1 MNLIA
6 QFGEGITHK
15 RIKHKQIMHIKNIIS
30 IILIVVSA
38 QQAQAQ
44 CVAGDCQNGNGTYKL
59 PNGDMYTGNWV
70 NGVREG
76 YGRYDWANG
85 SYYVGD
91 FKNNMLNGKG
101 AFYGADGKQM
111 IGMFIENNYAGEN
124 PDSTAVAGYDPQ
136 AETQAL
142 WNDMKRRDSIARA
155 ETLKKAQRVEFCQMV
170 QMLVQDYGNQFV
182 SYLGER
188 QEIVLDRNMNWYATL
203 MTSGSIEAGVN
214 GEKGKPE
221 RTFYNILFESAD
233 SASAMQAYKS
243 YVEQLKKCDN
253 GCCTM
258 VFDTY
263 DYASGAQRSY
273 STTWATLVVSEK
285 YEPLVFNN
293 MIMELECLTRVGRPG
308 WLVVFRM
315 YDANI
320 LKEDK

>member
-1 MNLIA
+1 
-6 QFGEGITHK
+6 
-15 RIKHKQIMHIKNIIS
+15 MHIKKIIS
-30 IILIVVSA
+30 VLLLVVFI
-38 QQAQAQ
+38 QQANAQ

-76 YGRYDWANG
+76 YGRYDWSNG

-124 PDSTAVAGYDPQ
+124 PDSTAVAGYDPN
-136 AETQAL
+136 AVTTTL
-142 WNDMKRRDSIARA
+142 WNDMKRRDSVARA
-155 ETLKKAQRVEFCQMV
+155 ETLKKAKRVEFCQMV

-203 MTSGSIEAGVN
+203 MATGSIEAGVN
-214 GEKGKPE
+214 GEKGKSD
-221 RTFYNILFESAD
+221 RTYYNILFESAD
-233 SASAMQAYKS
+233 SAAAMQTYKN
-243 YVEQLKKCDN
+243 YVEQLKTCDN

-263 DYASGAQRSY
+263 DYASGAYRSY
-273 STTWATLVVSEK
+273 TTTWATLVVSEK

-293 MIMELECLTRVGRPG
+293 MIMELECLTHVGRPG
-308 WLVVFRM
+308 WMVLFRM
-315 YDANI
+315 YDAQA